1 MLKHLKKID
10 KKIFRPLRDK
20 YPKTLEKEVLGSGC
34 QTLLD
39 IGCGSNSPIKWFSSK
54 LMHSV
59 GIDAHEPSLEKS
71 REQQIHHEYKNI
83 GDLLS
88 LDRIFPPKSFDV
100 CLASDLIEH
109 LSKEDGQ
116 KLIAIMEKL
125 AKKKVIIFTPNGF
138 LPQKEFDGNTYQAHL
153 SGWEVEEMKAKGY
166 RVLGMS
172 GWKKM
177 KGERAEL
184 KWWPKKF
191 WERIGLFTEPI
202 LFHFPKHSFEIL
214 CVKEL

>member
-1 MLKHLKKID
+1 MSAKTSPQTREQKQRMRVSKKASDAFLVLVVEDEHFLSDIYEHQLKKEGFQVLVAHNGEEALAFM
-10 KKIFRPLRDK
+10 KKQKPQVI
-20 YPKTLEKEVLGSGC
+20 
-34 QTLLD
+34 LLD
-39 IGCGSNSPIKWFSSK
+39 
-54 LMHSV
+54 LVM
-59 GIDAHEPSLEKS
+59 
-71 REQQIHHEYKNI
+71 
-83 GDLLS
+83 
-88 LDRIFPPKSFDV
+88 PKMNGFEF
-100 CLASDLIEH
+100 LEH